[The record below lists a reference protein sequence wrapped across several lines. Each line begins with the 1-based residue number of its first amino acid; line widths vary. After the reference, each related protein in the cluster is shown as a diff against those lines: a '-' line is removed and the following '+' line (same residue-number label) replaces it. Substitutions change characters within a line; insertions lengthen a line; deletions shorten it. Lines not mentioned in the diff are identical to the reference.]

1 MSVAETPRERPS
13 PRYGEG
19 RLALLGATVQV
30 VADQG
35 LRNLTYRAVARE
47 AGMSHGSVDHH
58 FGSRDALLEEA
69 LRYSLNRTVTSIST
83 RPGSGDL
90 DAVFEG
96 LCAMVEDNPADQAF
110 QYELILE
117 GRRRPELRPHVEA
130 IYQAYVTGIQREL
143 ECAGLEHDIALGHL
157 VYAAADGLVFNQITI
172 GNADMTERA
181 LAHLRE
187 LLASA
192 KVSTDPP
199 RTSD

>member
-1 MSVAETPRERPS
+1 MSIAEAPRERQS
-13 PRYGEG
+13 PKYGEG
-19 RLALLGATVQV
+19 RVALLGATVQV
-30 VADQG
+30 VAEQG

-96 LCAMVEDNPADQAF
+96 LSSMVELNPEDQAF

-117 GRRRPELRPHVEA
+117 GRRRPELRPQVEA
-130 IYQAYVTGIQREL
+130 IYEAYVTGIQNEL
-143 ECAGLEHDIALGHL
+143 ECAGLVHDVALGHL
-157 VYAAADGLVFNQITI
+157 VYAAADGLVFHQITI
-172 GNADMTERA
+172 GKSEMTERA
-181 LAHLRE
+181 LAHLRA
-187 LLASA
+187 LLATAVISPD
-192 KVSTDPP
+192 SRHD
-199 RTSD
+199 